1 MYFSAKDRREVM
13 SDARTLPFAFTK
25 GLSAKM
31 AISIL
36 GAVVGGVAS
45 KAASVAAEQ
54 MSLAWGFKKQLQRL
68 GNTLEMIGVFLLDAE
83 EKQKEIN
90 SVKLWLQRLKDVAH
104 EADDVLDELDYET
117 LRRKVEIGNR
127 KRSKVRNFC
136 SSSNPIVFRLKMA
149 NKIKDILNCLDE
161 LNKLAKDFGLQQLA
175 IDQKSSGALLEG
187 SNVETVSFLDDSHI
201 VGRKNDVSNVVDLLV
216 SPKDEQVVTVVP
228 IVGMAGIG
236 KTSLARLVYHD
247 VDVESHFDK
256 RFWVCVNDNFDVK
269 RILKEMLDHFPNQH
283 AFVSENLNV
292 ITTKLKEKIEQ
303 AKGENEQ
310 FKYLLV
316 LDDVW
321 NVDKWE
327 ELKCCLLGLN
337 KDRGNKVVVTTRI
350 EEVASRLET
359 LPNHKYRPGI
369 LKDEECWSIIEEKEN
384 PTSVIDEVSHIQR
397 LCIGYDGESLSKL
410 LTVIAPKLH
419 SLFSEIDVF
428 KKLSITFTS
437 LRVLK
442 FSGANILELPASL
455 GEMKHLRY
463 MDISKTCI
471 AALPQ
476 SITVLYLFQTLRFMG
491 CQRLTFPDGLRNLIN
506 LKHIHFDCESS
517 QPVELQYLTSLQT
530 LPMFSV
536 GISEHRIDALR
547 CLNQL
552 GGELRMCNLEH
563 VRDKQEA
570 DGANLD
576 HKEKLCKITFEW
588 GTERECGYYND
599 QAVLEGL
606 QPHSSLQ
613 SLIVRN
619 YAGEIF
625 PSWMLRPTKTGSLLL
640 DNLMELELTCCV
652 NCYRLPPLGQLQSLK
667 FLTLSDMG
675 KVKCMGNEFYCNESC
690 KGKSEVFPA
699 LKKFALERMKNLK
712 EWTAM
717 AATIMF
723 PCLEELNVS
732 CCPLLETVPLT
743 GQCLSLQKLHIEKCS
758 NLSSIGNGLA
768 TSTSLKELTIESCPG
783 LASIP
788 NLDGFSSL
796 RSLNVLQCTELEIVP
811 VTGRWSSLE
820 ELCISGSKKLNK
832 IGQGLSTTT
841 CLKKLILDVCPNLSS
856 IPDLEALSSL
866 RTLGIYG
873 CNKLEFVP
881 IGGRCFSLE
890 KLQISRC
897 EKLSKIGDGPFTST
911 CLKELKLSGCPNLIS
926 IPDLEGLSCLLVLHI
941 YGCDKLEIVPIT
953 GRCSSLEELHIFQC
967 EKLSNIGD
975 GLSTCNSLM
984 ELKLHVCPNLSSIP
998 DLEGFSSLRNLDI
1011 YGCHKLEIV
1020 PISGKCSS
1028 LEKLKI
1034 SFCVKL
1040 NKIGDG
1046 LSTSTC
1052 LKEVK
1057 LFDCPNLSSI
1067 PDLEVFSS
1075 LQNLV
1080 VSNCGK
1086 LELTNRRRSI
1096 PESVWEL
1103 RSLSH
1108 LTIRRCPRLRS
1119 TPNSFAC
1126 LRRARRIPSFKK
1138 VALSGPRFPT
1148 FKKSQLITSVS
1159 DKEVLW
1165 SYLSS
1170 EAGSFEEVCPF
1181 NFKVE
1186 NILAD
1191 PVTAEFVIAPTV
1203 KICKP
1208 LWRYPPPVG
1217 FLKMDVGGA
1226 MKSDGSAGG
1235 IGGILR
1241 DIMAKDGEYSGILNK
1256 PGRQSKE
1263 S

>member
-1 MYFSAKDRREVM
+1 
-13 SDARTLPFAFTK
+13 
-25 GLSAKM
+25 M

-36 GAVVGGVAS
+36 SAVVGGVVS

-54 MSLAWGFKKQLQRL
+54 MSLAWGFKKELQRL
-68 GNTLEMIGVFLLDAE
+68 GNSLEMIGVFLLDAE

-104 EADDVLDELDYET
+104 EADDVLGELDYET

-175 IDQKSSGALLEG
+175 IDQKSPGALLEG

-247 VDVESHFDK
+247 VDVERHFDK
-256 RFWVCVNDNFDVK
+256 KFWVCVNDNFDVK
-269 RILKEMLDHFPNQH
+269 RILKEMLDHFPIQH
-283 AFVSENLNV
+283 AFVSDNLNV

-321 NVDKWE
+321 NVDKGE

-359 LPNHKYRPGI
+359 LPNHKYQPGI
-369 LKDEECWSIIEEKEN
+369 LKDEECWSIIEEKASRDSVLSPKLVSIGKEIAKQCQGLPLAAKVIGGTMCNTERSQASWLKIQRSDVWNSAENVEKDKWGNILTCKMHDLVHDLALSVSKFETLIFQEN
-384 PTSVIDEVSHIQR
+384 PTSVIDEVSHIRR

-428 KKLSITFTS
+428 KKLSKTFTS

-463 MDISKTCI
+463 MDISKTYI
-471 AALPQ
+471 TALPQ
-476 SITVLYLFQTLRFMG
+476 SITVLYFFQTLRFMG

-530 LPMFSV
+530 LPVFSV

-563 VRDKQEA
+563 VRDRQEA
-570 DGANLD
+570 DGAKLD

-588 GTERECGYYND
+588 GTERKCEYYND
-599 QAVLEGL
+599 QAVLAGL

-613 SLIVRN
+613 RLIVRN

-640 DNLMELELTCCV
+640 DNLMELELICCV

-667 FLTLSDMG
+667 FLTLIDMG
-675 KVKCMGNEFYCNESC
+675 KVECMGNEFYCNESC
-690 KGKSEVFPA
+690 EGKSEVFPA
-699 LKKFALERMKNLK
+699 LKKFTLERMKNLK
-712 EWTAM
+712 GWTAM

-758 NLSSIGNGLA
+758 NLSSIGDELA
-768 TSTSLKELTIESCPG
+768 TSTSLEELTIDSCPG

-788 NLDGFSSL
+788 NLNGFSSL
-796 RSLNVLQCTELEIVP
+796 RSLNVLHCTELEIVP
-811 VTGRWSSLE
+811 ITGRWLCLE
-820 ELCISGSKKLNK
+820 ELCISGCKKLNK
-832 IGQGLSTTT
+832 MGQGLST
-841 CLKKLILDVCPNLSS
+841 CLKKLILDACPNLSS
-856 IPDLEALSSL
+856 IPDLELLSSL

-890 KLQISRC
+890 KLQVSRC

-911 CLKELKLSGCPNLIS
+911 CLKEIKLSGCPNLIS
-926 IPDLEGLSCLLVLHI
+926 IPDLEGLSSLLVLHI

-967 EKLSNIGD
+967 EKLNNIGD
-975 GLSTCNSLM
+975 GLSTSNSLV

-998 DLEGFSSLRNLDI
+998 VLVGFSSLRNLDI

-1034 SFCVKL
+1034 SFCMKL

-1052 LKEVK
+1052 LKEEEVVDLK
-1057 LFDCPNLSSI
+1057 LGNVPSCLFYMTLFGLP
-1067 PDLEVFSS
+1067 EVIC
-1075 LQNLV
+1075 V
-1080 VSNCGK
+1080 EK
-1086 LELTNRRRSI
+1086 L
-1096 PESVWEL
+1096 
-1103 RSLSH
+1103 
-1108 LTIRRCPRLRS
+1108 RLRS
-1119 TPNSFAC
+1119 A
-1126 LRRARRIPSFKK
+1126 
-1138 VALSGPRFPT
+1138 
-1148 FKKSQLITSVS
+1148 
-1159 DKEVLW
+1159 
-1165 SYLSS
+1165 
-1170 EAGSFEEVCPF
+1170 
-1181 NFKVE
+1181 
-1186 NILAD
+1186 
-1191 PVTAEFVIAPTV
+1191 PVQ
-1203 KICKP
+1203 
-1208 LWRYPPPVG
+1208 
-1217 FLKMDVGGA
+1217 
-1226 MKSDGSAGG
+1226 
-1235 IGGILR
+1235 
-1241 DIMAKDGEYSGILNK
+1241 MAAS
-1256 PGRQSKE
+1256 PA
-1263 S
+1263 

>member
-1 MYFSAKDRREVM
+1 
-13 SDARTLPFAFTK
+13 
-25 GLSAKM
+25 M

-36 GAVVGGVAS
+36 SAVVGGVAS

-54 MSLAWGFKKQLQRL
+54 MSLAWGFRKQLQRL

-136 SSSNPIVFRLKMA
+136 SSSNPIVFRLKMV

-187 SNVETVSFLDDSHI
+187 SIVETVSFLDDSHI

-247 VDVESHFDK
+247 VDVERHFDK
-256 RFWVCVNDNFDVK
+256 RFWVCVNDSFDVK

-359 LPNHKYRPGI
+359 LPNHKYQPGI
-369 LKDEECWSIIEEKEN
+369 LKDDECWSIIEEKVSRDSVLSPKLESIGKEIAKQCQGLPLAAKVIGGTMCNTERSQAAWLKIQRSDVWNSAESILKLSFDHLSSPCLKKCFAYCAMFPKDFCFEKEQLIQLWMAEGFLGSSTAMMDTGNKYFDELLSNSLFQDVEKDKWGNILTCKMHDLVHDLALSVSKYETLIFQEN

-476 SITVLYLFQTLRFMG
+476 SITVLYLLQTLRFMG
-491 CQRLTFPDGLRNLIN
+491 CQRFTFPDGLRNLIN
-506 LKHIHFDCESS
+506 LKHIHFDCGSS

-536 GISEHRIDALR
+536 GISEHRIDALK

-588 GTERECGYYND
+588 GTERKCEYYND

-640 DNLMELELTCCV
+640 DNLMELELICCV

-699 LKKFALERMKNLK
+699 LKKFTLERMKNLK

-743 GQCLSLQKLHIEKCS
+743 GQCLFLQKLHIEKCS

-768 TSTSLKELTIESCPG
+768 TSTSLKELTIDCCPG

-820 ELCISGSKKLNK
+820 ELCISGCKKLNK

-856 IPDLEALSSL
+856 IPDLEALASL

-1011 YGCHKLEIV
+1011 HGCHKLEIV

-1046 LSTSTC
+1046 LSASTC

-1067 PDLEVFSS
+1067 PDLEGFSS

-1080 VSNCGK
+1080 VSNCSK
-1086 LELTNRRRSI
+1086 LESTNRRR
-1096 PESVWEL
+1096 L
-1103 RSLSH
+1103 
-1108 LTIRRCPRLRS
+1108 
-1119 TPNSFAC
+1119 
-1126 LRRARRIPSFKK
+1126 
-1138 VALSGPRFPT
+1138 
-1148 FKKSQLITSVS
+1148 LISRNYAS
-1159 DKEVLW
+1159 
-1165 SYLSS
+1165 
-1170 EAGSFEEVCPF
+1170 
-1181 NFKVE
+1181 
-1186 NILAD
+1186 
-1191 PVTAEFVIAPTV
+1191 
-1203 KICKP
+1203 
-1208 LWRYPPPVG
+1208 
-1217 FLKMDVGGA
+1217 
-1226 MKSDGSAGG
+1226 
-1235 IGGILR
+1235 
-1241 DIMAKDGEYSGILNK
+1241 
-1256 PGRQSKE
+1256 
-1263 S
+1263 